1 MKNICEG
8 FTHKMA
14 TKASWHRN
22 YVTVIL
28 CIFVRQTLTCIGAAA
43 KEPQCC
49 RAMYRAAM
57 RCFGPI
63 DQPNLQPVTL
73 NVLPALP
80 IVTVLSHIPGS
91 VATTHCKPVAAVTA
105 AKDRIAADPLRIT
118 LIISTVGKSGH
129 AEVCPWK
136 LPLVTGDPAYGFPF
150 ILPHETRQYILINRV
165 AALLCKK
172 FHTFHSRLSTV

>member
-1 MKNICEG
+1 
-8 FTHKMA
+8 MA

-22 YVTVIL
+22 YVTVSL

-118 LIISTVGKSGH
+118 LIISTVGKFGH
-129 AEVCPWK
+129 AEVSLKIAPCHGGSCTW
-136 LPLVTGDPAYGFPF
+136 FPF
-150 ILPHETRQYILINRV
+150 YSSPRDSAVYFDKSCRCI
-165 AALLCKK
+165 
-172 FHTFHSRLSTV
+172 TV